1 MNELSCAFAFVLVF
15 YLLLGESEMKE
26 VLIYD

>member
-1 MNELSCAFAFVLVF
+1 MNELRRTFAFVLVF
-15 YLLLGESEMKE
+15 CLLLGESEIKE